1 MPIVTGWSSWSYW
14 ANIMRFL
21 FFSIDL
27 LLGHIGN
34 TSAMPIGQNF
44 IAISNI
50 WLVFVTFANPV
61 LCFVILQ
68 ELELVKTLCLFFQYA
83 DISRHLPCMCNDS

>member
-1 MPIVTGWSSWSYW
+1 
-14 ANIMRFL
+14 MRFL

-27 LLGHIGN
+27 LLGHVGN
-34 TSAMPIGQNF
+34 TSTMPIVKNF
-44 IAISNI
+44 IVISNI

-61 LCFVILQ
+61 LYFVILQ
-68 ELELVKTLCLFFQYA
+68 ELELVQTLCCGVGIS